1 MDAWSSL
8 GGGDVRRAGS
18 RGLAVLL
25 VLGTMRCAG
34 AGFVEMW
41 SGSQP
46 LPDNDSSG
54 WAYTFTSSV
63 PDAPVSDVNVTLKL
77 TGGFNGDLYAYLV
90 HGSGQAVLLNR
101 AGRDTGMLYGYPDTG
116 FSVTLD
122 DEAPL
127 VGGITA
133 PDLHLYETLSPVFD
147 IGGGLTGLWQP
158 DARTADPAAVVAG
171 SPRSAFLSNFDGLPT
186 DGSWTIF
193 IADLSAGG
201 VSTLESLSVVVEQ
214 VPEPSAVAAMALAGL
229 ILAWRSRR
237 RRGRSPD
244 PRGSRPL

>member
-1 MDAWSSL
+1 MDAWSSVR
-8 GGGDVRRAGS
+8 GGDIRRAVG
-18 RGLAVLL
+18 RGLAVGL
-25 VLGTMRCAG
+25 VLGAMRCAG
-34 AGFVEMW
+34 AGFVETW
-41 SGSQP
+41 TGSQL
-46 LPDNDSSG
+46 LPDNDPSG

-90 HGSGQAVLLNR
+90 HGSGQAILLNR
-101 AGRDTGMLYGYPDTG
+101 AGRDTGMPYGYPDPG

-133 PDLHLYETLSPVFD
+133 PDIHLYQTLSPVYD
-147 IGGGLTGLWQP
+147 VSGALTGLWQP
-158 DARTADPAAVVAG
+158 DARTLDPAAVLAG
-171 SPRSAFLSNFDGLPT
+171 SPRSAFMSSFDGLPT

-201 VSTLESLSVVVEQ
+201 MTTLESLSIVVEQ
-214 VPEPSAVAAMALAGL
+214 VPEPSAVAALALAGAM
-229 ILAWRSRR
+229 LAWRSRR
-237 RRGRSPD
+237 RRRRMDQEG
-244 PRGSRPL
+244 